1 LNPVAQYASTAEVV
15 GERRLRSSAS
25 YPIVYLPVAAAIASC
40 LQKQGVDGADLLPR
54 DDYTRWSDV
63 VPLALGVPLAIGA
76 SRIALGK
83 HWPTDVLGGFATG
96 IAVGALT
103 TANRRAHVVG
113 NGKPIAG

>member
-1 LNPVAQYASTAEVV
+1 MMVAFLRNSRKHSGSVCIQLRNT
-15 GERRLRSSAS
+15 LQQQRSSAS
-25 YPIVYLPVAAAIASC
+25 ADFKSRPRAYL
-40 LQKQGVDGADLLPR
+40 LLR
-54 DDYTRWSDV
+54 HDHTRWSDV